1 MTKLKQVQG
10 KSYFS
15 QLQKVKNLLVDS
27 NVYEPIIIN
36 DNVNNN
42 CRVAFFN
49 LVKNIVTD
57 GFCAI
62 KNFDLFYFRLPS
74 QGPHPA
80 VHFIW
85 KAYPNDINVDGENTK
100 LVVSIRGE
108 QKTFFSRASRKIIK
122 KMLHRI
128 GVVKFY
134 KAEFIIRFLL
144 GDASAPVNET
154 ENAILSRFD
163 RYVRLEED
171 ILCDLLRVI
180 PMLLYPWPWPQA

>member
-1 MTKLKQVQG
+1 MRRSHMKVFSELVSSVCSDVTQYASYLESQRIRVQAQHSKDDSKDESDSIFDYTVTKLKQVQS

-15 QLQKVKNLLVDS
+15 QLQKVKSLLVDA

-49 LVKNIVTD
+49 LVKNTVTD

-85 KAYPNDINVDGENTK
+85 KADPNDINVDGENTK
-100 LVVSIRGE
+100 LVVSLRGE
-108 QKTFFSRASRKIIK
+108 QKTFYSRASRKIIK

-128 GVVKFY
+128 GVVKSY
-134 KAEFIIRFLL
+134 KQN
-144 GDASAPVNET
+144 S
-154 ENAILSRFD
+154 
-163 RYVRLEED
+163 
-171 ILCDLLRVI
+171 
-180 PMLLYPWPWPQA
+180 